1 MGRIVAL
8 TGATGFIGRIL
19 AERLADA
26 GWLVRALVRPSF
38 SSARVAECISDVVEG
53 RLEDVGSLYRLVKG
67 AEAVIHCAGL
77 IRGSSEATFHSINAH
92 GVGRLAEAAAGQQPS
107 PRFLL
112 ISSVAAREPELS
124 PYAASKRQG
133 EITLA
138 GRANEMAWAVLRPPV
153 VYGPGDRGLRRLF
166 AWMERGVGLV
176 LGRDGARFSLL
187 YVEDLAEAVMRWLER
202 GSVERQVYEVHDG
215 HPSGYTWENVI
226 DAVSQL
232 RGRRVH
238 RIRVPEP
245 ALDLLATL
253 NLGLGRMTAHSPL
266 LTPWKLRELR
276 HPDWVCNNVAFSRAT
291 GWAPRVSLEEGL
303 RLTLS
308 LETAMSVPKLS

>member
-77 IRGSSEATFHSINAH
+77 IRGSSEATFHSVNAH

-112 ISSVAAREPELS
+112 ISSVVAREPELS

-153 VYGPGDRGLRRLF
+153 
-166 AWMERGVGLV
+166 
-176 LGRDGARFSLL
+176 
-187 YVEDLAEAVMRWLER
+187 
-202 GSVERQVYEVHDG
+202 
-215 HPSGYTWENVI
+215 N
-226 DAVSQL
+226 
-232 RGRRVH
+232 
-238 RIRVPEP
+238 
-245 ALDLLATL
+245 
-253 NLGLGRMTAHSPL
+253 
-266 LTPWKLRELR
+266 
-276 HPDWVCNNVAFSRAT
+276 
-291 GWAPRVSLEEGL
+291 
-303 RLTLS
+303 
-308 LETAMSVPKLS
+308 